1 MVLRPKPKAAPA
13 ELRVP
18 PPPPSMPPKEAKR
31 ETASLGATPPFPP
44 LKTPMASSA
53 VAIAVTHPE
62 AVVKV
67 KPVVQI
73 VIGEEHLAIHEAER
87 LLAETGLYYVSAGY
101 LARLVP
107 TQGSMQCEEVN
118 QQTLYVVLSAMI
130 EWHRQNR
137 NGEWEVCNPPQH
149 LISTLLFNRDRKHL
163 QTLTGIAHQTECLIA
178 TVDDTYTY
186 NKRINRL
193 TATQEHRMIS
203 RAADRGVS
211 EERLADALGLDVGSI
226 RRRFRMLDGICDAA
240 VEILRDTPCPMAGFE
255 VLRCM
260 APVRQVEA
268 AQLMVDQNNFSVNF
282 VRALLLATPENE
294 LVDPRKKKPKGTRKR
309 TAEDMGRM
317 EREITNLQA
326 KAHTREN
333 EYAEINFKLTFA
345 KTYLEKLLGH
355 PRVARWLRKNH
366 PDYFEQF
373 QEIVG
378 VQSLKMA
385 SSPRPPMLSETT
397 THAPT

>member
-1 MVLRPKPKAAPA
+1 MTDATPHGEVKRAFESNLVTIPLDKILPLKPLRATVKESRKYAQICASIRAIGVVEPPAVLRDPKSKSGFLLLDGH
-13 ELRVP
+13 LRL
-18 PPPPSMPPKEAKR
+18 EALKDI
-31 ETASLGATPPFPP
+31 GAT
-44 LKTPMASSA
+44 
-53 VAIAVTHPE
+53 E
-62 AVVKV
+62 
-67 KPVVQI
+67 
-73 VIGEEHLAIHEAER
+73 
-87 LLAETGLYYVSAGY
+87 
-101 LARLVP
+101 
-107 TQGSMQCEEVN
+107 
-118 QQTLYVVLSAMI
+118 
-130 EWHRQNR
+130 
-137 NGEWEVCNPPQH
+137 
-149 LISTLLFNRDRKHL
+149 
-163 QTLTGIAHQTECLIA
+163 TECLIG

-203 RAADRGVS
+203 RAADRGVP

-240 VEILRDTPCPMAGFE
+240 VETLRDTPCPMAGFE
-255 VLRCM
+255 LLKCM

-282 VRALLLATPENE
+282 VRALLLATPETE
-294 LVDPRKKKPKGTRKR
+294 LVDPRKKKPKGTRKH

-345 KTYLEKLLGH
+345 KSYLEKLLAR
-355 PRVARWLRKNH
+355 PRISRWLAKNH

-373 QEIVG
+373 QEITG
-378 VQSLKMA
+378 MTSLKSA
-385 SSPRPPMLSETT
+385 SSQR
-397 THAPT
+397 H

>member
-1 MVLRPKPKAAPA
+1 MTDPTSHREVKRAFESNLVTISLNKILPLKPLRVAVKDSRKYAQICASIRAIGVVEPPAVLRDPKNKGGFLLLDGH
-13 ELRVP
+13 LRI
-18 PPPPSMPPKEAKR
+18 EALKDI
-31 ETASLGATPPFPP
+31 GAT
-44 LKTPMASSA
+44 
-53 VAIAVTHPE
+53 E
-62 AVVKV
+62 
-67 KPVVQI
+67 
-73 VIGEEHLAIHEAER
+73 
-87 LLAETGLYYVSAGY
+87 
-101 LARLVP
+101 
-107 TQGSMQCEEVN
+107 
-118 QQTLYVVLSAMI
+118 
-130 EWHRQNR
+130 
-137 NGEWEVCNPPQH
+137 
-149 LISTLLFNRDRKHL
+149 
-163 QTLTGIAHQTECLIA
+163 TECLIA

-226 RRRFRMLDGICDAA
+226 RRRFRMLDGICNAA
-240 VEILRDTPCPMAGFE
+240 VETLRDTPCPMAGFE
-255 VLRCM
+255 LLKCM

-282 VRALLLATPENE
+282 VRALLLATPETE
-294 LVDPRKKKPKGTRKR
+294 LVDPRKKKPKGTRKH

-345 KTYLEKLLGH
+345 KSYLEKLLAR
-355 PRVARWLRKNH
+355 PRVSRWLAKNH

-378 VQSLKMA
+378 MTSLKSA
-385 SSPRPPMLSETT
+385 SSQR
-397 THAPT
+397 H